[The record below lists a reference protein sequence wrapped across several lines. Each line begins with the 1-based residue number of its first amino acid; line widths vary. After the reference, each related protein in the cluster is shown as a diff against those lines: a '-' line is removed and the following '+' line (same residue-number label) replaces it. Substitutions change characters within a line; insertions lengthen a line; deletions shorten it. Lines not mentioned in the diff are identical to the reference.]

1 MKRLSGFLLLL
12 ALACIGIGCAG
23 ASSRAPDYPD
33 WVTAPPADNE
43 KWLYGVGESPNREAA
58 RYAALA
64 SIASRIATQIRSTTT
79 IEQHQ
84 DGGGFSEQFGSYV
97 NARVKD
103 TGLSHFKV
111 QEAVRVG
118 TRWAVLLRVSRPEL
132 IAANRSALAQC
143 NASLAEHM
151 QRLESESNLAR
162 YLASRSIRD
171 QIAQCRA
178 HIAILNAVGAN
189 PDSDAAFARYRGYE
203 NELASSRQQLRVRVS
218 SNASAHAFA
227 KQLANQLSEAGLP
240 TRGGKP
246 EPDAIAV
253 MLAGEVRE
261 RKDYDHTRVL
271 LTVTVATR
279 DDAGRDFSRIQHEA
293 EASSVH
299 GYETALEKASEML
312 ANQCAKQGTIA
323 CLGWQQA
330 DNSF

>member
-1 MKRLSGFLLLL
+1 VKQLPGFLLSL
-12 ALACIGIGCAG
+12 ALAWIGLGCAG

-43 KWLYGVGESPNREAA
+43 QWLFGVGESPNREAS

-118 TRWAVLLRVSRPEL
+118 TRWAVLLRVSLPEL
-132 IAANRSALAQC
+132 IAANRSGLARGETALNQ
-143 NASLAEHM
+143 HM
-151 QRLESESNLAR
+151 QRLENESDLAR
-162 YLASRSIRD
+162 YLASRSIRE

-178 HIAILNAVGAN
+178 HIAILNAVGAS
-189 PDSDAAFARYRGYE
+189 PDTREAFARYRGYE
-203 NELASSRQQLRVRVS
+203 NQLASSRQQLRFRVS
-218 SNASAHAFA
+218 ANPSAQPFG
-227 KQLANQLSEAGLP
+227 KQLANQLSQAGLS
-240 TRGGKP
+240 TRIGKP
-246 EPDAIAV
+246 EPDAV
-253 MLAGEVRE
+253 TVTLAGEVRE
-261 RKDYDHTRVL
+261 RKDYDRTQIR
-271 LTVTVATR
+271 LTVSVATR
-279 DDAGRDFSRIQHEA
+279 DDEGRVFSRIQHEA

-299 GYETALEKASEML
+299 GYATALEKASEML
-312 ANQCAKQGTIA
+312 ENHCAEQGAIA
-323 CLGWQQA
+323 CLGWQQG